1 MTTATVIN
9 VPAALSKVAP
19 TIPSLVEYA
28 KAIHKNSPVFVK
40 RIDKFHG
47 KNIVTL
53 STGFS
58 YFIGADNKW
67 NVYHD
72 TAGNLFPVFY
82 N

>member
-1 MTTATVIN
+1 MTAIISTTT
-9 VPAALSKVAP
+9 PALLSKIAP
-19 TIPSLVEYA
+19 TIPSLVDYV
-28 KAIHKNSPVFVK
+28 KALKSDAPVYVK
-40 RIDKFHG
+40 RIDKLEG

-67 NVYHD
+67 KVYHD
-72 TAGNLFPVFY
+72 TSGNLFPVFY